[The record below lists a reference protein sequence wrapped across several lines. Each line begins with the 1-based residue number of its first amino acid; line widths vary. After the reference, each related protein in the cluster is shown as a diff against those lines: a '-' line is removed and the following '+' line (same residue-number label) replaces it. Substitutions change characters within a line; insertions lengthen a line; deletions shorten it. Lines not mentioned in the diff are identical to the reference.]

1 VELYRLR
8 EQEKTFVEMEQRLLE
23 QTAKIS
29 DLDAQRKS
37 LLAVEKN
44 LEKELNCARTQ
55 IQELQEQIHME
66 AEQSAAELMKLKQK
80 ISVLEAKEDES
91 VKRQSLLEKKSQSLR
106 DLEIEVVELRR
117 TNKELQHHKRELNI
131 KLNEVTSQPTHSSNV
146 NQVLC
151 DSFCIL

>member
-1 VELYRLR
+1 
-8 EQEKTFVEMEQRLLE
+8 
-23 QTAKIS
+23 
-29 DLDAQRKS
+29 
-37 LLAVEKN
+37 
-44 LEKELNCARTQ
+44 
-55 IQELQEQIHME
+55 ME

-91 VKRQSLLEKKSQSLR
+91 MKRESLLEKKLQSLR

-151 DSFCIL
+151 NSFCIL